1 MHTEVLPSE
10 MSTKGVKLSSSGD
23 SGNLV
28 KPDHPKTIVTI
39 FFEPQKPLASGK
51 SAFDVFKLPD
61 AMLSR
66 RKGGKKIVPFFLPL
80 KW

>member
-28 KPDHPKTIVTI
+28 KPGDPKTIVTI
-39 FFEPQKPLASGK
+39 FFEPQKPIASGK
-51 SAFDVFKLPD
+51 SAFDVFNLPN

-66 RKGGKKIVPFFLPL
+66 QRWERDCAIFLPL